1 MNKPRFVAILALSL
15 PVMAEAASVA
25 TPIVG
30 CKAEADAKRIL
41 EFIAK
46 NDSPGLEK
54 FRTPKIT
61 NGDCS
66 FLTKGMPIAIDKKD
80 GQFLCVH
87 PIGGRRRCDKSKSDR
102 TREGSVFAAPGPG
115 TGRRP
120 PAAIPEENQERRPPH
135 DLGI

>member
-1 MNKPRFVAILALSL
+1 MTPMEFISKVEGERAL
-15 PVMAEAASVA
+15 PAMAEAASVA

-61 NGDCS
+61 KGDCS
-66 FLTKGMPIAIDKKD
+66 FLTKGMPVAI
-80 GQFLCVH
+80 
-87 PIGGRRRCDKSKSDR
+87 R
-102 TREGSVFAAPGPG
+102 
-115 TGRRP
+115 
-120 PAAIPEENQERRPPH
+120 
-135 DLGI
+135 